1 MKPTF
6 SIYRNLPRYNSSAA
20 TALTIGNFDGVH
32 LGHQA
37 ILHRLQKEAQRRD
50 LVPSV
55 MTFSPH
61 PRAFFAERAQRP
73 ELYPAQINPLR
84 DKLQKL
90 AEHGA
95 QQIILQRFNHAFA
108 TLSPQHFIEELLIKG
123 LRVQWLLIG
132 EDFKFG
138 HKRQGNVEQLKA
150 AGRQHGFVVE
160 SIEDVVD
167 PVGQRISS
175 SDVRTALAQGN
186 LAAAHAHLGYRYCIS
201 GHVIHGQK
209 LGRTIGYPTLNLA
222 VPPRCA
228 ARTGVYIV
236 KLHGLADQP
245 MAGVASLGVR
255 PTVVDAG
262 RLLLE
267 VHLLDRDVNAY
278 GKLVKVEFLHFVRN
292 EEKFPDLQTMMA
304 AIDNDARSAREYFAS
319 HGL

>member
-20 TALTIGNFDGVH
+20 SALTIGNFDGVH

-37 ILHRLQKEAQRRD
+37 ILHRLNQEAQQRD
-50 LVPSV
+50 LIPSV

-73 ELYPAQINPLR
+73 ELYPAQVNTLR

-108 TLSPQHFIEELLIKG
+108 TLSPQEFIEDLLIKG
-123 LRVQWLLIG
+123 LQVKWLLIG
-132 EDFKFG
+132 QDFKFG
-138 HKRQGNVEQLKA
+138 HKRQGDVELLKA
-150 AGRQHGFVVE
+150 AGAKQGFIVE
-160 SIEDVVD
+160 RIEDVVD
-167 PVGQRISS
+167 AVGQRISS
-175 SDVRTALAQGN
+175 SDVRTALAQAN
-186 LAAAHAHLGYRYCIS
+186 LAAAQAHLGYPYCIS

-209 LGRTIGYPTLNLA
+209 LGRTIGYPTLNLL

-245 MAGVASLGVR
+245 MAGIASLGVR
-255 PTVVDAG
+255 PTVEDAG

-278 GKLVKVEFLHFVRN
+278 GKLIKVEFLQFVRN

-304 AIDNDARSAREYFAS
+304 AIDTDARSAREYFAS